1 MDVSAPPKMLD
12 AFVGN
17 TPVVKLS
24 KVVTPE
30 MAEVWVKLEGQ
41 NPAGSIKD
49 RTALGMILDAE
60 ERGILTPAA
69 VRGSLNRRA
78 EIPASARLISAIV
91 ATAAPSSCPIP

>member
-1 MDVSAPPKMLD
+1 MLD

-41 NPAGSIKD
+41 NPAGSI
-49 RTALGMILDAE
+49 
-60 ERGILTPAA
+60 
-69 VRGSLNRRA
+69 
-78 EIPASARLISAIV
+78 
-91 ATAAPSSCPIP
+91 